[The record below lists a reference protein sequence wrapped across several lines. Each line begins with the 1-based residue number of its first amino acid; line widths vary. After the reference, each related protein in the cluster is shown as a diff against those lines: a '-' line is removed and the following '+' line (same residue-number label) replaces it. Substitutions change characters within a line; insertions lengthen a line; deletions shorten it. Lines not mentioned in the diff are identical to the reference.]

1 MFFQNE
7 PHGNKNDIIGWQW
20 LFFAVN
26 VNFRYPF
33 MYLCENWSQSAPLV
47 ANISYQY
54 ELIYAMFSFGII
66 SNVRSSKNLYTQSR
80 IVMI

>member
-1 MFFQNE
+1 
-7 PHGNKNDIIGWQW
+7 
-20 LFFAVN
+20 
-26 VNFRYPF
+26 